1 MNGRVG
7 SGNGPAVQMGVT
19 TILTFRDP
27 GRRVIVAHHQNA
39 EPDLRNRRATIREE
53 DHVRLTL
60 AALFA
65 ALTCITHA
73 QAQTF
78 PSRPV
83 TMIVPFPAG
92 GVTDIVA
99 RLVSDKMKDTL
110 GQPVIV
116 ENVAGAGGTLGVTRL
131 FRSAS
136 DGYTVSIG
144 QWTSHVG
151 AGAMYT
157 LPFDLLKDF
166 EPISMLSIGPLWIIG
181 RSNFPANN
189 MAELI
194 AWLKANPGKAT
205 AGTIGAGSGIHMCLV
220 YFANKTGTEMQ
231 FVPYRGAAPIMQDLL
246 AGQID
251 LSCPEAGQTLPQFR
265 TGGIKAF
272 AVLTGKRW
280 FAAPDVPT
288 IDEAGVPGVHFPF
301 WHALWAPKGTPKD
314 VIAKLNAAVKD
325 SLADANVR
333 KRLTELG
340 HEIAPAELQSPDALA
355 AYHKAELEKWWPII
369 KSANIKQQ

>member
-1 MNGRVG
+1 
-7 SGNGPAVQMGVT
+7 
-19 TILTFRDP
+19 
-27 GRRVIVAHHQNA
+27 
-39 EPDLRNRRATIREE
+39 
-53 DHVRLTL
+53 VRLMF
-60 AALFA
+60 AVLFA
-65 ALTCITHA
+65 ALTCISHA

-99 RLVSDKMKDTL
+99 RLVSEKMKDTL

-116 ENVAGAGGTLGVTRL
+116 ENVGGAGGTIGVTRL
-131 FRSAS
+131 FRSAP

-151 AGAMYT
+151 AGAMYS
-157 LPFDLLKDF
+157 LPFDYLKDF

-181 RSNFPANN
+181 RKDFPAKD
-189 MAELI
+189 MKELI

-220 YFANKTGTEMQ
+220 YFANKTGTQMQ
-231 FVPYRGAAPIMQDLL
+231 FVPYRGAAPVMQDLL

-265 TGGIKAF
+265 AGGIKAF

-301 WHALWAPKGTPKD
+301 WHGLWAPKGTPKD
-314 VIAKLNAAVKD
+314 VVDKLRAAVVD
-325 SLADANVR
+325 SLADASVR

-340 HEIAPAELQSPDALA
+340 HEIAPAELQAPDALA

-369 KSANIKQQ
+369 KAANIKQP